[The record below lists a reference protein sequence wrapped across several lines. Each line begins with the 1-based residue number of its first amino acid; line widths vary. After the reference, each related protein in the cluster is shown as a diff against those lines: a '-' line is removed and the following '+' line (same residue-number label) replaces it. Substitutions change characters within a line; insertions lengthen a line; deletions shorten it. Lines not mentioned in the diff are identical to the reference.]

1 MNLDTLNREELFREL
16 VELAKEEG
24 VTSQE
29 MWNELVDEVL
39 DSHLD
44 IGELNADQDL
54 EGVKAQLNG
63 MWEEYVREAAPES
76 VGAISED
83 PEAPSA

>member
-54 EGVKAQLNG
+54 EGVKSQLNG
-63 MWEEYVREAAPES
+63 MWEEYAREAAPES
-76 VGAISED
+76 AGAISED

>member
-1 MNLDTLNREELFREL
+1 MNLDTLNRDELFREL

-44 IGELNADQDL
+44 IGELDKDQDL
-54 EGVKAQLNG
+54 EGIKVQLNE
-63 MWEEYVREAAPES
+63 MWPEYAREAAPES
-76 VGAISED
+76 ANAISED
-83 PEAPSA
+83 PEAPNA